1 MKNAE
6 LTNIIA
12 GVFSKYYKLDQQEL
26 EIALAEEIHNTTET
40 YWENKITTP
49 ENIYQILNA
58 TEKAVTN
65 IIEEIQEKHNN
76 NK

>member
-26 EIALAEEIHNTTET
+26 EIALSEEIQNTTET
-40 YWENKITTP
+40 NWENKITTP